1 MIFDTELAAEYL
13 PTLLYG
19 ALVTLAVTIP
29 VMVLSAIVALPMAFA
44 RQSSVKPVAWFAA
57 AYVTVFRG
65 APSLIL
71 LYLIYNGL
79 AQVDAIRNGVLW
91 FLFSS
96 AYFCAVLGFTL
107 NHSSYVIEILV
118 GGLRAVPRG
127 LIEAADA
134 LALKPRQVFFRIRLP
149 LAIRYGLKA
158 YQNEVLIFTK
168 STAAVSAITLMD
180 LMAAANEVFYLTYD
194 PFTPLLTAAAIYW
207 VMTNTMRLAF
217 DLLDRRLNRYLD
229 ASGLTEITENDGD
242 ELPDES
248 IAHEPP
254 RARAFP

>member
-1 MIFDTELAAEYL
+1 MTYDVDLAWQYL
-13 PTLLYG
+13 PHLLYG
-19 ALVTLAVTIP
+19 ALVTLSVTLP
-29 VMVLSAIVALPMAFA
+29 VMALSAVVALPLAYA
-44 RQSSVKPVAWFAA
+44 RMSRNRFLSSFAA
-57 AYVTVFRG
+57 LYVIVFRG

-79 AQVDAIRNGVLW
+79 AQLDAIRNGVLW
-91 FLFSS
+91 FFFSS

-107 NHSSYVIEILV
+107 NHSSYVVEILV
-118 GGLRAVPRG
+118 GGLRAVPAG
-127 LIEAADA
+127 LVEAGEA
-134 LALKPRQVFFRIRLP
+134 LGLKPRQVLLRIRLP

-158 YQNEVLIFTK
+158 YQNEVLIFMK

-217 DLLDRRLNRYLD
+217 DLLDRRLNRHLSAYGLGDRAHDVED
-229 ASGLTEITENDGD
+229 AAEV
-242 ELPDES
+242 PDEGPL
-248 IAHEPP
+248 AG
-254 RARAFP
+254 ARP